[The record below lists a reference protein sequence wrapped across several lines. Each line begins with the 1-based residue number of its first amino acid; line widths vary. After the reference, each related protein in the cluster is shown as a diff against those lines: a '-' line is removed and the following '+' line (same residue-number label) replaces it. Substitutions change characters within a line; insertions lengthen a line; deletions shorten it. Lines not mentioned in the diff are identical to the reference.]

1 MSVARVTMSDHPF
14 EEDLKTP
21 FYQHGIAVNNSFL
34 SNADLSVEMQTE
46 NKSAATVTAYVL
58 QAIILRI
65 SRTTEVVGSVM
76 QLLTLNLSSLQIM
89 YYFSIEFL
97 ELAISISGHGEG
109 GCDCTALAIH

>member
-21 FYQHGIAVNNSFL
+21 FYQHRIAVNNGVL
-34 SNADLSVEMQTE
+34 SNADLSVAMQTE

-65 SRTTEVVGSVM
+65 SRSAEAVGSVM
-76 QLLTLNLSSLQIM
+76 PLL
-89 YYFSIEFL
+89 
-97 ELAISISGHGEG
+97 H
-109 GCDCTALAIH
+109 